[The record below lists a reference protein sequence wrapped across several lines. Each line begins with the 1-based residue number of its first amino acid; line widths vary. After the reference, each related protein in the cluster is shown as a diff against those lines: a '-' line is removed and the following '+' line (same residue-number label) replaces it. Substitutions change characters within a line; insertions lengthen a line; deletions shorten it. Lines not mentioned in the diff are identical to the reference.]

1 LAIVVSIFN
10 LQLLPSPLHPVGISI
25 SSGESGTI
33 SPKFRISNFEFRGT
47 MNSRKI
53 REEFLQYFK
62 DHGHEIVKSA
72 SLVPQDDPTLLFINA
87 GMAPFK
93 NLFLGIEKRAYTR
106 ATSSQKCV
114 RAGGKH
120 NDLNEVGY
128 TNRHHTFFEMLGN
141 FSFGDYFKE
150 GAIDMA
156 WELLTVGYGI
166 PEEKLWVSIYTDD
179 DEAYK
184 IWNETIGVPHE
195 KILRFGDEDNFWSM
209 GDTGPCGPCSEIY
222 IDQGAE
228 VGCGKLTCKPGC
240 DCERYLEIWNLV
252 FTQYN
257 REPNDELTPLPK
269 PNIDTGMG
277 LERLA
282 AVLQG
287 VYSNYDS
294 DLFVDIVKLTEEL
307 AGLRY
312 GKDTKSDISFKVI
325 ADHSRAAAFLIADGI
340 MPSNDG
346 RGYVLRRI
354 IRRAIR
360 YGQVLG
366 LKGPFLHRLTDKV
379 VDLMNP
385 DYPELGQSKR
395 FIDEVMIN
403 EEQRFADTL
412 FHGLSLLKE
421 EMDQLRSKEQHIIP
435 GSLVFRLYDTFG
447 FPPDLVEDIARDD
460 DFSIDIE
467 GFDRSMAEQRATSQR
482 SWKGSG
488 QEVIPEVYRM
498 LDSRGLD
505 CRFLGYE
512 TLRAEG
518 KVLSI
523 LKDGDLVDSGCEGE
537 RAEIILD
544 QSPFYSESGG
554 QAGDTGWMRNDTL
567 SITIVDTIKYP
578 TNLIVHKGEVVEGV
592 VSVGDT
598 VEAVVDEK
606 RRKSIAKNHTATHL
620 LQAALRETLGEHVK
634 QAGSHVGPE
643 RMRFDFTH
651 FAQIP
656 PERLK
661 EIETLVNLSIQ
672 ENLPVTTAIMPR
684 DEAFKQQAIAL
695 FEERYDDDVRV
706 ITIGDGLSRELCGG
720 THVTAT
726 GDIGVFFLV
735 SEGAV
740 ASGVRR
746 IEAFTGQGAI
756 REIQKKMS
764 HLNTISGLLKTTHD
778 DLVTKVEHFIG
789 DQKEKDREIELLTS
803 KLLQKQSEDLI
814 DTAKVLNGITVIS
827 QEVATT
833 NPKDL
838 RECGDHLKDK
848 LKSGIIVLGAK
859 GNGKVFLLCRIT
871 PDLTD
876 RFNAGEIIKDLSV
889 FVGGKGGGRKDM
901 AEGGGTKVSELKNAL
916 LKAFDMVSEHSAR

>member
-1 LAIVVSIFN
+1 
-10 LQLLPSPLHPVGISI
+10 
-25 SSGESGTI
+25 
-33 SPKFRISNFEFRGT
+33 
-47 MNSRKI
+47 
-53 REEFLQYFK
+53 
-62 DHGHEIVKSA
+62 
-72 SLVPQDDPTLLFINA
+72 
-87 GMAPFK
+87 
-93 NLFLGIEKRAYTR
+93 
-106 ATSSQKCV
+106 
-114 RAGGKH
+114 
-120 NDLNEVGY
+120 
-128 TNRHHTFFEMLGN
+128 
-141 FSFGDYFKE
+141 
-150 GAIDMA
+150 
-156 WELLTVGYGI
+156 
-166 PEEKLWVSIYTDD
+166 
-179 DEAYK
+179 
-184 IWNETIGVPHE
+184 
-195 KILRFGDEDNFWSM
+195 
-209 GDTGPCGPCSEIY
+209 
-222 IDQGAE
+222 
-228 VGCGKLTCKPGC
+228 CKPGC
-240 DCERYLEIWNLV
+240 DCDRYLEIWNLV

-257 REPNDELTPLPK
+257 KEPNGELTPLPK

-294 DLFVDIVKLTEEL
+294 DLFTDIVKLTEEL

-312 GKDTKSDISFKVI
+312 GQDTKSDISFKVI

-360 YGQVLG
+360 YGQVLD

-395 FIDEVMIN
+395 FIDEVVIN

-421 EMDQLRSKEQHIIP
+421 EMDGLRSKEKHIIP
-435 GSLVFRLYDTFG
+435 GGLVFRLYDTFG

-467 GFDRSMAEQRATSQR
+467 GFDQAMAEQRATSQR

-518 KVLSI
+518 KVISI
-523 LKDGDLVDSGCEGE
+523 LKDGEVVDSASEGE
-537 RAEIILD
+537 QVEIILD

-554 QAGDTGWMRNDTL
+554 QVGDTGWMSNDNL
-567 SITIVDTIKYP
+567 RIEVVDTIKYP
-578 TNLIVHKGEVVEGV
+578 ANLIIHKGEIIEGV
-592 VSVGDT
+592 ISVGNT
-598 VEAVVDEK
+598 VEAMVDEK
-606 RRKSIAKNHTATHL
+606 RRKNIAQNHTATHL

-651 FAQIP
+651 FAQIT

-661 EIETLVNLSIQ
+661 EIEMLVNLNIQ
-672 ENLPVTTAIMPR
+672 KNLPVTTTIMPR
-684 DEAFKQQAIAL
+684 DEAFKQNAIAL
-695 FEERYDDDVRV
+695 FEERYGDNVRV

-726 GDIGVFFLV
+726 GDIGVFLLA

-756 REIQKKMS
+756 QEIQKEMNNLK
-764 HLNTISGLLKTTHD
+764 TISGLLKTIPD
-778 DLVTKVEHFIG
+778 NIVTRVEHFIG
-789 DQKEKDREIELLTS
+789 DQKEKDREIESLKS
-803 KLLQKQSEDLI
+803 KLLRKQSEDLI
-814 DTAKVLNGITVIS
+814 NTAKEINGINVIS
-827 QEVATT
+827 QEVAAAG
-833 NPKDL
+833 PKDL
-838 RECGDHLKDK
+838 REFGDHLKDK
-848 LKSGIIVLGAK
+848 LKSGIIVLGTK
-859 GNGKVFLLCRIT
+859 GDGKAFLLCRIT

-876 RFNAGEIIKDLSV
+876 RFNAGTIIKDLSV

-916 LKAFDMVSEHSAR
+916 SKAFDMIGGI

>member
-1 LAIVVSIFN
+1 
-10 LQLLPSPLHPVGISI
+10 
-25 SSGESGTI
+25 
-33 SPKFRISNFEFRGT
+33 

-53 REEFLQYFK
+53 RDTFLHYFK

-93 NLFLGIEKRAYTR
+93 NLFLGIEKRSYTR

-150 GAIDMA
+150 GAIEMA

-166 PEEKLWVSIYTDD
+166 PEEKLWISIYTDD
-179 DEAYK
+179 DEAHK
-184 IWNETIGVPHE
+184 IWNEKIGVPPE

-228 VGCGKLTCKPGC
+228 VGCGKPTCKPGC

-252 FTQYN
+252 FTQFN
-257 REPNDELTPLPK
+257 REPDGELTPLPK

-294 DLFVDIVKLTEEL
+294 DLFVDIIKLTEEL
-307 AGLRY
+307 AEVQY
-312 GKDTKSDISFKVI
+312 GKDAKNDISFKVI

-366 LKGPFLHRLTDKV
+366 LKGTFLHRLTDKV
-379 VDLMNP
+379 IDLMNH

-395 FIDEVMIN
+395 FVDEVVIN
-403 EEQRFADTL
+403 EEKRFADTL

-421 EMDQLRSKEQHIIP
+421 EMDQLRSKKQPIIP
-435 GSLVFRLYDTFG
+435 GKLVFRLYDTFG

-460 DFSIDIE
+460 DFSIDME
-467 GFDRSMAEQRATSQR
+467 GFDQSMAEQRATSQR

-488 QEVIPEVYRM
+488 QEVIPEVYMM

-505 CRFLGYE
+505 CQFLGYE
-512 TLRAEG
+512 TVRAEG
-518 KVLSI
+518 KVVSI
-523 LKDGDLVDSGCEGE
+523 LKNGDPVDSGSEGE
-537 RAEIILD
+537 EIEIILD

-554 QAGDTGWMRNDTL
+554 QVGDTGLIRTDTL
-567 SITIVDTIKYP
+567 RITIIDTIKYP
-578 TNLIVHKGEVVEGV
+578 KNLIVHKGEVVEGV

-651 FAQIP
+651 FAQIS

-661 EIETLVNLSIQ
+661 EVETLVNLSIQ
-672 ENLPVTTAIMPR
+672 ENLPVTTTIMPR

-695 FEERYDDDVRV
+695 FEERYGDDVRV
-706 ITIGDGLSRELCGG
+706 VTVGDGLSRELCGG

-726 GDIGVFFLV
+726 GDIGVFLLV

-756 REIQKKMS
+756 RQIQKEMS
-764 HLNTISGLLKTTHD
+764 NLNTISDLLKTTHD

-789 DQKEKDREIELLTS
+789 DQREKDHEIELLKS
-803 KLLQKQSEDLI
+803 RLLQKQSEDLI
-814 DTAKVLNGITVIS
+814 DTAKDLNGITVIN
-827 QEVATT
+827 QEVGITS
-833 NPKDL
+833 PKDL
-838 RECGDHLKDK
+838 RECGDYLRDK

-859 GNGKVFLLCRIT
+859 GDGKVFLLCRIT

-876 RFNAGEIIKDLSV
+876 RFNAGEIIKGLSV

-916 LKAFDMVSEHSAR
+916 AKTIDMISEYSTR

>member
-1 LAIVVSIFN
+1 
-10 LQLLPSPLHPVGISI
+10 
-25 SSGESGTI
+25 
-33 SPKFRISNFEFRGT
+33 
-47 MNSRKI
+47 MDSRKI
-53 REEFLQYFK
+53 REKFLHYFK

-93 NLFLGIEKRAYTR
+93 NLFLGLEKRSYTR

-156 WELLTVGYGI
+156 WELLTAGYGI
-166 PEEKLWVSIYTDD
+166 PEKKLWVSVYTDD

-184 IWNETIGVPHE
+184 IWNENIGVPHE
-195 KILRFGDEDNFWSM
+195 KILRLGGEDNFWSM
-209 GDTGPCGPCSEIY
+209 GNTGPCGPCSEIY

-228 VGCGKLTCKPGC
+228 VGCGKPTCKPGC
-240 DCERYLEIWNLV
+240 GCDRYLEIWNLV

-257 REPNDELTPLPK
+257 REPDGALTPLPR

-294 DLFVDIVKLTEEL
+294 DLFVDIVQLTEEL
-307 AGLRY
+307 AELRY
-312 GKDTKSDISFKVI
+312 GQDSKRDISFKVI
-325 ADHSRAAAFLIADGI
+325 ADHSRTAAFLIADGI
-340 MPSNDG
+340 MPSNEG

-395 FIDEVMIN
+395 FIEEVVIN

-421 EMDQLRSKEQHIIP
+421 EMDQLRSKESHIIP
-435 GSLVFRLYDTFG
+435 GSLIFRLYDTFG

-460 DFSIDIE
+460 DFSIDLE
-467 GFDRSMAEQRATSQR
+467 GFDKAMAEQRATSQR

-512 TLRAEG
+512 TLRAQG
-518 KVLSI
+518 KVISI
-523 LKDGDLVDSGCEGE
+523 LKDGDLVDSACEGE
-537 RAEIILD
+537 QVEIILD

-554 QAGDTGWMRNDTL
+554 QVGDTGWMRNDTL
-567 SITIVDTIKYP
+567 SIKIVDTIKYP
-578 TNLIVHKGEVVEGV
+578 ANLIIHKGEIIEGV
-592 VSVGDT
+592 ISVGNT
-598 VEAVVDEK
+598 VEEMVDEK
-606 RRKSIAKNHTATHL
+606 RRKNIAQNHTATHL
-620 LQAALRETLGEHVK
+620 LQAALREILGEHVK

-656 PERLK
+656 PERLQ
-661 EIETLVNLSIQ
+661 EIEMLVNLNIQ
-672 ENLPVTTAIMPR
+672 KNLPVTTKIMPR
-684 DEAFKQQAIAL
+684 DEAFKQNAIAL
-695 FEERYDDDVRV
+695 FEERYGDNVRV

-726 GDIGVFFLV
+726 GDIGVFLLA

-740 ASGVRR
+740 ASGIRR
-746 IEAFTGQGAI
+746 IEAFTGESAI
-756 REIQKKMS
+756 QEIQKEMNNLK
-764 HLNTISGLLKTTHD
+764 TISGLLKTVPD
-778 DLVTKVEHFIG
+778 NIVTRVEHFIWE
-789 DQKEKDREIELLTS
+789 QKEKDREIELLKS
-803 KLLQKQSEDLI
+803 KLLRKQSEDLI
-814 DTAKVLNGITVIS
+814 NTARKINGVNVIS
-827 QEVATT
+827 QEVAT
-833 NPKDL
+833 NDPKDL
-838 RECGDHLKDK
+838 REFGDHLKDK
-848 LKSGIIVLGAK
+848 LKSGIIVLGAR

-871 PDLTD
+871 PDLTNK
-876 RFNAGEIIKDLSV
+876 FNAGEIIKNLSI
-889 FVGGKGGGRKDM
+889 FVGGKGGGRSDM
-901 AEGGGTKVSELKNAL
+901 AQGGGTKVSALKNAL
-916 LKAFDMVSEHSAR
+916 SKAFDMVSERSAC

>member
-1 LAIVVSIFN
+1 
-10 LQLLPSPLHPVGISI
+10 
-25 SSGESGTI
+25 
-33 SPKFRISNFEFRGT
+33 
-47 MNSRKI
+47 MDSRKI
-53 REEFLQYFK
+53 REKFLRYFK

-93 NLFLGIEKRAYTR
+93 NLFLGLEKRSYTR

-120 NDLNEVGY
+120 NDLTEVGY

-166 PEEKLWVSIYTDD
+166 PEKKLWVSVYTDD

-184 IWNETIGVPHE
+184 IWNENIGVPHE
-195 KILRFGDEDNFWSM
+195 KILRLGDEDNFWSM

-228 VGCGKLTCKPGC
+228 VGCGKPTCKPGC
-240 DCERYLEIWNLV
+240 DCDRYLEVWNLV

-257 REPNDELTPLPK
+257 REPNGELTPLPK

-294 DLFVDIVKLTEEL
+294 DLFTDIVRLTEEL
-307 AGLRY
+307 TGLRY
-312 GKDTKSDISFKVI
+312 GQDTKSDISFKVI

-395 FIDEVMIN
+395 FIDEVVIN

-412 FHGLSLLKE
+412 FHGLSVLKE
-421 EMDQLRSKEQHIIP
+421 EMDQLRSKEKHIIP

-460 DFSIDIE
+460 DFSIDME
-467 GFDRSMAEQRATSQR
+467 GFDQAMAEQRATSQR

-518 KVLSI
+518 KVISI
-523 LKDGDLVDSGCEGE
+523 LKDGDLVDSACEGE
-537 RAEIILD
+537 QAEIILD

-554 QAGDTGWMRNDTL
+554 QIGDTGWMRNDTL
-567 SITIVDTIKYP
+567 SIKIVDTIKYP
-578 TNLIVHKGEVVEGV
+578 ANLIIHKGEIIEGV
-592 VSVGDT
+592 IAVGNT
-598 VEAVVDEK
+598 VEAMVDEK
-606 RRKSIAKNHTATHL
+606 RRKNIAQNHTATHL

-651 FAQIP
+651 FAQITS
-656 PERLK
+656 ERLK
-661 EIETLVNLSIQ
+661 EIEMLVNLNIQ
-672 ENLPVTTAIMPR
+672 RNLPVTTAIMPR
-684 DEAFKQQAIAL
+684 DEAFKQNAIAL
-695 FEERYDDDVRV
+695 FEERYGDDVRV

-726 GDIGVFFLV
+726 GDIGVFLLA

-740 ASGVRR
+740 ASGIRR
-746 IEAFTGQGAI
+746 IEAFTGEGAI
-756 REIQKKMS
+756 REIQKEVNK
-764 HLNTISGLLKTTHD
+764 LKTISGLLKTIPD

-789 DQKEKDREIELLTS
+789 DQKEKDRKIESLKARLLR
-803 KLLQKQSEDLI
+803 KQSEDLI
-814 DTAKVLNGITVIS
+814 NTAREINGINVIS
-827 QEVATT
+827 QEVATAD
-833 NPKDL
+833 PKDL
-838 RECGDHLKDK
+838 REFGDHLKDK

-859 GNGKVFLLCRIT
+859 ADGKVFLLCRIT
-871 PDLTD
+871 HDLTD
-876 RFNAGEIIKDLSV
+876 RFNAGTIIKDLSV

-916 LKAFDMVSEHSAR
+916 SKAFDMVSEHSAR